1 MSFFSNLWNSVKDTA
16 TRVFNAVKDPV
27 SSLFK
32 IADPVLKSLGPIGNA
47 ISTGLNVGGD
57 ILTGEYKNAAKN
69 LGKGLLNQFGNPLKK
84 IPIVGGFA
92 GDIAE
97 KALGLMRGGMINTD
111 KMNKAD
117 YGEML
122 KPEKTYKKYE
132 KS

>member
-1 MSFFSNLWNSVKDTA
+1 MSFFSNLFNSIKDTA

-32 IADPVLKSLGPIGNA
+32 FADPVLKSLGPVGNA

-57 ILTGEYKNAAKN
+57 ILTGEYKNASKH
-69 LGKGLLNQFGNPLKK
+69 LGKGLLNAYGNPLKN
-84 IPIVGGFA
+84 IPVVGGFL
-92 GDIAE
+92 GDAAE
-97 KALGLMRGGMINTD
+97 KALGLMKGGMINTD